1 MTYAP
6 DSKLLLGWRSAAGL
20 RTPIGFGGHA
30 QPSAPTGEP
39 VYADADSHICTVAP
53 TGAGKGRGL
62 ILPALL
68 SYRGSILCI
77 DIKGENAAVTAR
89 WRRSLGQD
97 VHILDPF
104 GITGMPA
111 ARLDPLDCLGL
122 PRVQL
127 EAEAEMLCEMV
138 FPAEKNPRHLFWDNL
153 ARDLVS
159 GLIINAATTPLP
171 ERKGLAGV
179 FRLLATEDFEFGLAS
194 ALDTR
199 VVTHPYAQ
207 RAFAQYLN
215 LSSSGNATVRSDT
228 LATARSHLGFLAS
241 HTVRVAVT
249 DSTVDLHSLRGTRP
263 VTIYL
268 CIPPEFLESHSRLLR
283 IWVGTMTRALLMR
296 RSAQRLPF
304 LLLLD
309 EIAQLGT
316 MPMLRQAITLT
327 RGFGVRV
334 WGFWQNLAQL
344 RHCYPDWETIID
356 NSATFQAFGCTN
368 FRMARELADVMG
380 ISDPHTLLR
389 LPKDHLVMT
398 DRSGEVMTL
407 RRPDYLHDG
416 LFAGR
421 FDPNPYHRPAPD
433 DEVSHAQL
441 ALDLPVAV
449 RRAGAGR

>member
-1 MTYAP
+1 MKRSAGG
-6 DSKLLLGWRSAAGL
+6 KLLLGWRGEERS
-20 RTPIGFGGHA
+20 PIGFAGQGVA
-30 QPSAPTGEP
+30 SGAIGAP
-39 VYADADSHICTVAP
+39 VYADADSHLLTVAP

-62 ILPALL
+62 IIPALL
-68 SYRGSILCI
+68 SYEGSILCI
-77 DIKGENAAVTAR
+77 DPKGENAAVTAR
-89 WRRSLGQD
+89 YRRSIGQD

-104 GITGMPA
+104 GVTGLPA
-111 ARLDPLDCLGL
+111 ATLDPLDCLQL

-127 EAEAEMLCEMV
+127 EVEAEMLCEMV

-159 GLIINAATTPLP
+159 GLILNAATTPVP
-171 ERKGLAGV
+171 ERKGLAGAYR
-179 FRLLATEDFEFGLAS
+179 FLGTDDFEYTLAV
-194 ALDTR
+194 ALDTG
-199 VVTHPYAQ
+199 VVKHPYAL
-207 RAFAQYLN
+207 RAFGQYLN
-215 LSSSGNATVRSDT
+215 LSSGGNASVRSDT

-241 HTVRVAVT
+241 QGVQAAVT
-249 DSTVDLHSLRGTRP
+249 DSTVDLSSVLGSRP

-268 CIPPEFLESHSRLLR
+268 VMPPEYLESHSRLLR
-283 IWVGTMTRALLMR
+283 IWIGALTRALLMR
-296 RSAQRLPF
+296 RSAQALPF

-327 RGFGVRV
+327 RGYGVRV

-344 RHCYPDWETIID
+344 QHCYRDWETIFD

-368 FRMARELADVMG
+368 FRMARELADLIG
-380 ISDPHTLLR
+380 IADAQTLLR
-389 LPKDHLVMT
+389 LPKDHLVMS

-421 FDPNPYHRPAPD
+421 FDPNPFHSP
-433 DEVSHAQL
+433 
-441 ALDLPVAV
+441 
-449 RRAGAGR
+449 